1 MSNEGTL
8 RQCTL
13 YKSMA
18 FYWYICN
25 GYCSDREMLCVYSDI
40 VLMGGWCV
48 VLMGHRQWSEVAIA
62 TSRDRC
68 GQLPL
73 DWWRSP
79 AVTGGIIQSDV
90 YSGEEQTC
98 LSCSIKLLCIHPMKQ
113 SISPAIVLY
122 EMLLL

>member
-1 MSNEGTL
+1 
-8 RQCTL
+8 
-13 YKSMA
+13 
-18 FYWYICN
+18 
-25 GYCSDREMLCVYSDI
+25 MLCIYSDI
-40 VLMGGWCV
+40 NCTYGGWCI

-68 GQLPL
+68 GQLPP

-98 LSCSIKLLCIHPMKQ
+98 LLCNIKLCIHLMKQ
-113 SISPAIVLY
+113 PNRPAIVLY